1 MTMTFTRSERISH
14 LKTRIIQLNE
24 SKKKVS
30 NPIVA
35 LLYDKVIEEFEQEIE
50 VVENSNDEYIIVEI

>member
-1 MTMTFTRSERISH
+1 MTMTFTRSERVSH

-35 LLYDKVIEEFEQEIE
+35 LLYDKVIDEFEQEMK
-50 VVENSNDEYIIVEI
+50 VVENSDDEYIVVEM

>member
-24 SKKKVS
+24 SKKKVG

-35 LLYDKVIEEFEQEIE
+35 LLYDKVIDEFEQEIE
-50 VVENSNDEYIIVEI
+50 FIENSNDEYIVVEV